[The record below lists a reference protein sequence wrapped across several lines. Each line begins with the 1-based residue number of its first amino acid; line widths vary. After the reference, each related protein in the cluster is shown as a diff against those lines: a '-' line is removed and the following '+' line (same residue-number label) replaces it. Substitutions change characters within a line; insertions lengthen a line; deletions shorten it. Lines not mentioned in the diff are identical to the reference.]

1 MQTAPLRLNVN
12 GKTREVDA
20 ADGDRPLLWY
30 LRDRLAL
37 DGTKF
42 GCGHGSCGA
51 CIVEV
56 AGEAARSCV
65 TTISEAAGKPIVTI
79 EGLAKQPE
87 HPIFRAWLAEQ
98 VPQCGYCQPGMIMAT
113 SALLETNAAPS
124 DADIDAALSHV
135 LCRCGSYQRV
145 RNAVHRAAEQ
155 RFEDAPFPA
164 IPLAPAPAEPQGTR
178 FRFNPWVTIV
188 ADGTVIVTVDRSE
201 MGQGVNTTLAMLV
214 AEELDVSL
222 DGIRTQ
228 FAPVDHVYDN
238 PIIGMQITV
247 GSMSVRNAWLRLRSA
262 GADARLRLIAAAA
275 SRWGIST
282 EQCRTGGGSVIHDT
296 GNLRASY
303 GELAAAAAALPAIAA
318 PPLRSFED
326 FRILGK
332 PAARLEIPGHI
343 SGRSVFGMDVAL
355 PGMLAATVLMPPM
368 FDGVAANIDDTAAKA
383 IAGVR
388 DVFAIGDGIAIVA
401 DDLWS
406 AFRGRDALRVTW
418 SGGDE
423 TLSTAQIHARLQAA
437 LRRPGKVTFSVGNLE
452 AASAAGVTRVEVQY
466 GTPYVAHAPIEP
478 INCTVNVGAKSV
490 DVWVPTQ
497 GQTLARAAAAQAAG
511 VPPEAVKVHT
521 TFLGGGFGRRSVPD
535 VITQAV
541 QIAKHTGTP
550 IQLVWA
556 RSDDVEHDRYRPANL
571 TMFRAR
577 LDAAGRPVSFFG
589 RVAGPKLAFDGISV
603 PYDIPNISIEC
614 VEEDPGIPTGYW
626 RSVGASQNAF
636 GIEGFI
642 DELAYAANA
651 DPVAFRLGLLTKAPR
666 HRGVLELAASKAGW
680 GTSIAGRS
688 RGAALYDAHGGW
700 AAQIAEISVR
710 DDGHITVHRVVCAVD
725 CGFAV
730 NPDTVAAQIEGA
742 IAFGLTAALKSGI
755 TIERGRVV
763 QTGFRDFP
771 LLTIAEMPKV
781 EVYVVPSREAPS
793 GAGEC
798 GVPPIAPAVA
808 NAVFAATGQRI
819 RNLPLRPIPAATASA

>member
-1 MQTAPLRLNVN
+1 MQTATLRLNVN
-12 GKTREVDA
+12 GETHEVDA
-20 ADGDRPLLWY
+20 VDGDRPLLWY
-30 LRDRLAL
+30 LRDRLSL

-42 GCGHGSCGA
+42 GCGHGGCGA
-51 CIVEV
+51 CTVEIG
-56 AGEAARSCV
+56 GEAAKACV
-65 TTISEAAGKPIVTI
+65 TTLAEAAGKPIVTI
-79 EGLAKQPE
+79 EGLAKRPE

-113 SALLETNAAPS
+113 AALLETNAAPS

-145 RNAVHRAAEQ
+145 RKAVHRAAEQ
-155 RFEDAPFPA
+155 RWEDAPFPA
-164 IPLAPAPAEPQGTR
+164 ISLPPPPAEPQGTR

-214 AEELDVSL
+214 AEELDVPL
-222 DGIRTQ
+222 EAIRTQ

-238 PIIGMQITV
+238 PVIGMQITV
-247 GSMSVRNAWLRLRSA
+247 GSMSVHNAWLRLRSA
-262 GADARLRLIAAAA
+262 GADARMRLIAAAA
-275 SRWGIST
+275 SRWSVSAA
-282 EQCRTGGGSVIHDT
+282 QCRTADGSVIYDA
-296 GNLRASY
+296 GDRRAGY
-303 GELAAAAAALPAIAA
+303 GELAAAAVALPAIAV
-318 PPLRSFED
+318 PPLRSFDD

-355 PGMLAATVLMPPM
+355 PGMLAATVLMPPV
-368 FDGVAANIDDTAAKA
+368 FGAVPANIDDTAAKA

-388 DVFAIGDGIAIVA
+388 DVFTIGESIAIVA

-418 SGGDE
+418 SGGDAR
-423 TLSTAQIHARLQAA
+423 LSDAKIHARLQAA
-437 LRRPGKVTFSVGNLE
+437 LRRPGKVTFSAGNVDG
-452 AASAAGVTRVEVQY
+452 ASAAGVTRVEVQY
-466 GTPYVAHAPIEP
+466 STPYVAHAPIEP
-478 INCTVNVGAKSV
+478 INCTVHVGAKTV

-511 VPPEAVKVHT
+511 LPPEAVNVHT

-541 QIAKHTGTP
+541 QIAKRTGTP
-550 IQLVWA
+550 IQLAWA
-556 RSDDVEHDRYRPANL
+556 RSDDVEHDRYRPASL

-589 RVAGPKLAFDGISV
+589 RVAGPALAFDGISV

-636 GIEGFI
+636 GIEGFM
-642 DELAYAANA
+642 DELAHAANA
-651 DPVAFRLGLLTKAPR
+651 DPVAFRLGLLAKAPR
-666 HRGVLELAASKAGW
+666 HRAVLELAASKAGW
-680 GTSIAGRS
+680 GTPLAGRS
-688 RGAALYDAHGGW
+688 RGVAVYDAHGGW
-700 AAQIAEISVR
+700 GRPSCR
-710 DDGHITVHRVVCAVD
+710 DLHAPGWTHYGSSRR
-725 CGFAV
+725 
-730 NPDTVAAQIEGA
+730 
-742 IAFGLTAALKSGI
+742 L
-755 TIERGRVV
+755 RGR
-763 QTGFRDFP
+763 
-771 LLTIAEMPKV
+771 L
-781 EVYVVPSREAPS
+781 
-793 GAGEC
+793 
-798 GVPPIAPAVA
+798 
-808 NAVFAATGQRI
+808 RI
-819 RNLPLRPIPAATASA
+819 